1 MAHSAIAA
9 SVQRNTAAPVGININ
24 ARVSALRTTI
34 KSGETIRAV
43 DINEL
48 IALVNIALG
57 HYHSYYDL
65 AQLATFGTQDDRG
78 NHDRATYES
87 TKDTSV
93 SGTLGGTV
101 GAISA
106 GVTITAS
113 KHNEL
118 ANPIR
123 RISSHTHGFTD
134 EYNRTISV

>member
-1 MAHSAIAA
+1 MAYAA
-9 SVQRNTAAPVGININ
+9 AAAGVQRNTSAPVGININ
-24 ARVSALRTTI
+24 NRVAALRTTI

-57 HYHSYYDL
+57 HYHTHYDL

-87 TKDTSV
+87 TKNTSV
-93 SGTLGGTV
+93 SAILGGTV
-101 GAISA
+101 GDISA
-106 GVTITAS
+106 GVLITAL

-118 ANPIR
+118 AAPIR